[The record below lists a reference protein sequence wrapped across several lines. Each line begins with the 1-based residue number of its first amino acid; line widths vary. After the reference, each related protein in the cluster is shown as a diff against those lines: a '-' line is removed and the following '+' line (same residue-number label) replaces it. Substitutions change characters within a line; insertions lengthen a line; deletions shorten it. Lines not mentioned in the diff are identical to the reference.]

1 MSENLIL
8 ASTSAYRVKLLA
20 QLGIPFEQAAPDY
33 TEITVANESP
43 EQRSRRLAEGKAG
56 SITLSVQSDDIILG
70 SDQVAHMADGTLLHK
85 PGGFDAARE
94 QLLRCSG
101 QWVSF
106 TTGICL
112 RSHSDTMVVDS
123 ETFRI
128 RFRPLTETIIE
139 SYLRRDQ
146 PYDCAGS
153 LKAEGLGITLIGET
167 DGRDINTLYGLPL
180 MLLSDYLINLNIL
193 L

>member
-1 MSENLIL
+1 
-8 ASTSAYRVKLLA
+8 
-20 QLGIPFEQAAPDY
+20 
-33 TEITVANESP
+33 
-43 EQRSRRLAEGKAG
+43 
-56 SITLSVQSDDIILG
+56 
-70 SDQVAHMADGTLLHK
+70 
-85 PGGFDAARE
+85 
-94 QLLRCSG
+94 
-101 QWVSF
+101 
-106 TTGICL
+106 
-112 RSHSDTMVVDS
+112 MVVDS